1 MTFISKSDYNLTY
14 FTFLLSKIDSNINGI
29 PDESVS
35 GSKLISFI
43 IIRVLSDKI
52 AKSKYPNISKCIG
65 NDGNL
70 TWTTAI
76 GGGISFLESGDKFK
90 VLPFT
95 KQI

>member
-1 MTFISKSDYNLTY
+1 M
-14 FTFLLSKIDSNINGI
+14 
-29 PDESVS
+29 
-35 GSKLISFI
+35 
-43 IIRVLSDKI
+43 LSDKI

-95 KQI
+95 KQIKLWLGTWFFLSSLIKF

>member
-52 AKSKYPNISKCIG
+52 AKSK
-65 NDGNL
+65 
-70 TWTTAI
+70 
-76 GGGISFLESGDKFK
+76 
-90 VLPFT
+90 
-95 KQI
+95 